1 MEATTMTVTAA
12 KGEKLRTTIG
22 QKPLPPNT
30 LGNVVPPNRDYAYFE
45 DSHNHPFRHASDEF
59 EMINAWWLAEAA
71 FLAYA
76 EPQFAEP
83 RFRDAGLQE
92 VRFLSGESTQCYVA
106 HNDDFVIV
114 AFRGSESHKR
124 EGAHGRDIHYIVAD
138 WLADLNIDLVDS
150 GQGGSVHQGFKEAL
164 DEVWKDQAG
173 EHQGLESYL
182 DEISNEDGRRRTV
195 WFTGHSLGAALA
207 TLAAARYG
215 NVAGLYTFGSPRV
228 GDRVFA
234 AGLRVNTYRFVNN
247 DDLVTKVPLPAP
259 YRHVGTMKYI
269 DHEGV
274 LHHNPGLWERAKD
287 SLREA
292 LRNEFDRG
300 LLRLKRELPENSL
313 TDHAPIYYVTHIWN
327 NLVRNLESSHVESLV
342 REERAEVAKLERRL
356 PTSATGRT
364 A

>member
-1 MEATTMTVTAA
+1 MEARTVAAREEERLRTAA
-12 KGEKLRTTIG
+12 KR
-22 QKPLPPNT
+22 KPLPPNT
-30 LGNVVPPNRDYAYFE
+30 LDDVLPPDRDYVYFE
-45 DSHNHPFRHASDEF
+45 DSHNRPFRHASDEF

-71 FLAYA
+71 FLAYT

-83 RFRDAGLQE
+83 RFRDAGLAE
-92 VRFLSGESTQCYVA
+92 VRFFSGESTQCYVA

-138 WLADLNIDLVDS
+138 WMVDLNIDLVDS
-150 GQGGSVHQGFKEAL
+150 EQGGSVHQGFKEAL
-164 DEVWKDQAG
+164 DEVWYTQDQRG
-173 EHQGLESYL
+173 EHQCLESYL
-182 DEISNEDGRRRTV
+182 DEVSNEDCRRRTV

-207 TLAAARYG
+207 TLAAARHG
-215 NVAGLYTFGSPRV
+215 DVAGLYTFGSPRV

-234 AGLRVNTYRFVNN
+234 AGFHINTYRFVNN
-247 DDLVTKVPLPAP
+247 DDLVTKVPLPGP
-259 YRHVGTMKYI
+259 YRHVGTTKYI

-287 SLREA
+287 GLREA
-292 LRNEFDRG
+292 LRSTFDRG

-313 TDHAPIYYVTHIWN
+313 TDHAPIYYATHIWN
-327 NLVRNLESSHVESLV
+327 NQVRNLESSHVESLV
-342 REERAEVAKLERRL
+342 REERTEVAKMERWL
-356 PTSATGRT
+356 PTSSTGRT